1 MMNNSNISN
10 KQSLFIK
17 SKILSFI
24 LKTKIKKLNSLFQK
38 SNCDLQTYKSKF
50 LNVDRENIVIEE
62 YHNSWKILSRLMME
76 KSFGN
81 LIESILNTQNNYLKL
96 IYPSLKTPFETA
108 KFSRKFNTFF
118 SIAFFSK
125 MICENNVK
133 YKDHLI
139 KISQNILDILLNI
152 VNQSHPISLRFT
164 LLLLAL
170 NTIKYYDIFEK
181 WQECDKEFMVFTLAK
196 QYLLNEIKMTK
207 PLSNIE
213 EHKQIYLQAFK
224 QEQLSIKQDIKYIT
238 RDGWLDKFY
247 ELIKDTSNYDSVVK
261 KLYWLD
267 IEYNL
272 YKTPPNKDTILNL
285 FKETKRLIK
294 NLVLNRPDLL
304 QEIDGVIDE
313 EIIKTVL
320 DEKEIDEPFYYKKC
334 EYITQKL
341 RELQSPSMDKPLE
354 DFKSQFASKI
364 DERVYF
370 KDLIPFFFRFV
381 LNSLEKIHLEKQHFI
396 DFIKAQNQ
404 N

>member
-1 MMNNSNISN
+1 MNNNDSIF
-10 KQSLFIK
+10 FIK
-17 SKILSFI
+17 SNTLSFL

-38 SNCDLQTYKSKF
+38 SNCNLSIYKTKF
-50 LNVDRENIVIEE
+50 LNVNQENIVIEE
-62 YHNSWKILSRLMME
+62 YHNSWKILTRLMMK
-76 KSFGN
+76 KSYAN
-81 LIESILNTQNNYLKL
+81 LIESILNSQNKYLKL
-96 IYPSLKTPFETA
+96 ISPSFEIPFETA
-108 KFSRKFNTFF
+108 KFSRKFNTVF

-133 YKDHLI
+133 YKDELI
-139 KISQNILDILLNI
+139 KLSQNILDCFLNV
-152 VNQSHPISLRFT
+152 VNQSHPISLNFT

-170 NTIKYYDIFEK
+170 NTIKYYEIFEK
-181 WQECDKEFMVFTLAK
+181 WQEFDKEFMVFTLAK

-207 PLSNIE
+207 PLSDVE

-224 QEQLSIKQDIKYIT
+224 REQSSIKQDIKYVAQ
-238 RDGWLDKFY
+238 GLWLNKFN
-247 ELIKDTSNYDSVVK
+247 ELIEHTSNYDKVVK

-285 FKETKRLIK
+285 FKETKRLMK

-313 EIIKTVL
+313 DIIKVVL
-320 DEKEIDEPFYYKKC
+320 NESEIDEPFYYKKC

-341 RELQSPSMDKPLE
+341 RELQSPAMDKPLE
-354 DFKSQFASKI
+354 DFKTQFTIKI
-364 DERVYF
+364 SERVYF

-381 LNSLEKIHLEKQHFI
+381 LDSLEKIHLEKQEFI
-396 DFIKAQNQ
+396 DFIKAQTQ